1 MRCHLFLFFDRQITV
16 IHDAT
21 VSCLEVSLLVLR
33 IHVRQW
39 IMDIKGPTVYVMIF
53 NSRLDSMIFW
63 VDILDFFFGTSY
75 YTCTWY
81 LQILL
86 AAS

>member
-1 MRCHLFLFFDRQITV
+1 M
-16 IHDAT
+16 
-21 VSCLEVSLLVLR
+21 SLLVLR
-33 IHVRQW
+33 IHVLGVDYRSIEVFTDTVQDSGRPNKT
-39 IMDIKGPTVYVMIF
+39 MDNGYNRACRVYVMIF